1 MMQHHNRPTGYTPPI
16 YPSGVNSIEARVKA
30 LEVSRGYEA
39 REMDAIRSELGSL
52 RHDIASL
59 SSHAESLQ
67 RRAAVWVI
75 GALLAACSSL
85 LLIVVKIKAPWMLTP

>member
-1 MMQHHNRPTGYTPPI
+1 MQQHNNPPTGYIPPI
-16 YPSGVNSIEARVKA
+16 YPSGANSLEARIKA

-39 REMDAIRSELGSL
+39 RSMQEIVTKLDDLQRQSGYLHA
-52 RHDIASL
+52 
-59 SSHAESLQ
+59 HAESLQ

-85 LLIVVKIKAPWMLTP
+85 LLIVVKIKAPWMLMP

>member
-1 MMQHHNRPTGYTPPI
+1 MMQHNRPTGYTPPI